1 MLGNLDGNKQYTLSY
16 HITQS
21 NNTFKPSFIFRYT
34 DGTAQNCGNN
44 GILDYD
50 VSQTSKVGKVIKC
63 ISIGWQTQA
72 GGGIVEFSNIM
83 LREVDTEDTYV
94 EHEEQ
99 TLTFPLEQNQALHR
113 RRLSSRRWNTS

>member
-1 MLGNLDGNKQYTLSY
+1 
-16 HITQS
+16 
-21 NNTFKPSFIFRYT
+21 
-34 DGTAQNCGNN
+34 
-44 GILDYD
+44 
-50 VSQTSKVGKVIKC
+50 
-63 ISIGWQTQA
+63 
-72 GGGIVEFSNIM
+72 M